1 MTTLV
6 MMTILF
12 FGIAAYRL
20 LPVSDLPSVE
30 YPTINVQ
37 ASLPGASPD
46 TMAASVATPLEKEF
60 STISGLESMTS
71 SSSTGYTGITLQF
84 DLSRDVDAA
93 AQDVQSMIAQAA
105 RRLPRNLP
113 APPSYFKVNPANA
126 PILFLNF
133 GSQTLRAFDLN
144 EYAETTAQRISMV
157 PGVAQV
163 SVRGSQKFAVRAQ
176 LDPRALAARQ
186 VGIDEVVS
194 AMQSGNSNLPTGTLW
209 GRHEA
214 ITVESNG
221 QLTNAEQFGS
231 VVIAYRN
238 GAPVRLRDLGRVLD
252 SVEDERNI
260 NWSQTGRSM
269 TLAIDRQP
277 GSNTVAVIE
286 NIKKILPEV
295 EERLPPAVNMN
306 IRYDRS
312 DSILDSVNDVKFT
325 LLLALVLVIL
335 VIFLFLRNASA
346 TAIPSTALPL
356 SLVGT
361 FAVMYLLHYSLD
373 NLSLMALTLAVGF
386 VVDDAIVMLENIV
399 RHMEHGEA
407 PMEAALR
414 GSSEI
419 GFTILSMTI
428 SLAAVFVPVLFLGGI
443 VGRLL
448 HEFAVTITTAI
459 LVSGFVS
466 LSLTPMLCS
475 RFLRSP
481 HDQKH
486 GAFYSFFESLFDGL
500 LNIYSWSLRL
510 VMRHRLVT
518 MALSLILLVATGW
531 MFVQVPKG
539 FLPSEETGLINGFTE
554 TVQGTSF
561 DSMIEHQRRLDKI
574 LKNNP
579 YIEDYLSGT
588 GGDRGG
594 SNAGMLFLKLVPRKK
609 RPSADR
615 IIEELRPQFNQL
627 TGIRVFLTNPPAI
640 RIGSRA
646 SKSEYQFTLQSPDLK
661 SLYASAPKLE
671 ARLRQMPG
679 LQDISTDLQIK
690 NPQVRVDIDRDKA
703 STLGV
708 TAEQIEDSL
717 YSAFGARQVSTIF
730 ASTNSYS
737 VMVELLP
744 EFQRDPNA
752 LSMLYIRSNTGKL
765 VPLSEVSHISRTVG
779 PLSVNHSGQ
788 MPSVTVSFNLT
799 PGYPLGNAV
808 NDVNKAA
815 RQTLPSTISTGFQGS
830 AQAFDSSLSGLGLLL
845 VMAILV
851 IYVVLGILYESFIH
865 PITILSGLPSA
876 GFGALVTLQL
886 FHLDLNLYAFVGII
900 MLVGI
905 VKKNAIMMIDFALEA
920 QRNSGK
926 TAAEAIYNGALVR
939 FRPIMMTTMAAL
951 MGTLPIALGYGAGGE
966 TRRALGLAVVGGLV
980 FSQLLTL
987 FITPV
992 YYVYLEKAQNW
1003 TATHL
1008 RFRKSRKKSAAFHAE
1023 PALAE
1028 HHD

>member
-1 MTTLV
+1 
-6 MMTILF
+6 
-12 FGIAAYRL
+12 
-20 LPVSDLPSVE
+20 
-30 YPTINVQ
+30 
-37 ASLPGASPD
+37 
-46 TMAASVATPLEKEF
+46 
-60 STISGLESMTS
+60 
-71 SSSTGYTGITLQF
+71 
-84 DLSRDVDAA
+84 
-93 AQDVQSMIAQAA
+93 
-105 RRLPRNLP
+105 
-113 APPSYFKVNPANA
+113 
-126 PILFLNF
+126 
-133 GSQTLRAFDLN
+133 
-144 EYAETTAQRISMV
+144 AQRISMV

-214 ITVESNG
+214 VTVESNG

-399 RHMEHGEA
+399 RHMEQGEA

-475 RFLRSP
+475 RFLSSP

-561 DSMIEHQRRLDKI
+561 DSMMEHQRRLDKI

-594 SNAGMLFLKLVPRKK
+594 SNAGMLFLKLVPRSK
-609 RPSADR
+609 RPSADS
-615 IIEELRPQFNQL
+615 IIEELRPQFNKL

-830 AQAFDSSLSGLGLLL
+830 AQAFDSSLSGLG
-845 VMAILV
+845 
-851 IYVVLGILYESFIH
+851 
-865 PITILSGLPSA
+865 
-876 GFGALVTLQL
+876 
-886 FHLDLNLYAFVGII
+886 
-900 MLVGI
+900 
-905 VKKNAIMMIDFALEA
+905 
-920 QRNSGK
+920 
-926 TAAEAIYNGALVR
+926 
-939 FRPIMMTTMAAL
+939 
-951 MGTLPIALGYGAGGE
+951 
-966 TRRALGLAVVGGLV
+966 
-980 FSQLLTL
+980 
-987 FITPV
+987 
-992 YYVYLEKAQNW
+992 
-1003 TATHL
+1003 
-1008 RFRKSRKKSAAFHAE
+1008 
-1023 PALAE
+1023 
-1028 HHD
+1028 